1 MTWPLGFQATIAWFC
16 DALYNL
22 LTSVEANFHLAHD
35 IESIV
40 NTNHYKYEVNIIVLR
55 INIMYL
61 HSCEFYKLKYPW
73 DFSFHTCVGTVK
85 KQCNCWLGKVSLL
98 TLSTIIIVRRI
109 GGHNGPLKYLRFD
122 HWWCIH
128 GLQCRSKHACQKN
141 GLSSV
146 AYVLG
151 GPVYKTY
158 IQFFLVD
165 SFQFNNVEILLR
177 GL

>member
-1 MTWPLGFQATIAWFC
+1 MLLLIWQLCQFSFSPWYWIYSQHKPLQIRSK
-16 DALYNL
+16 YY
-22 LTSVEANFHLAHD
+22 
-35 IESIV
+35 SITYQYYV
-40 NTNHYKYEVNIIVLR
+40 FTLVWILQTQISLR
-55 INIMYL
+55 
-61 HSCEFYKLKYPW
+61 
-73 DFSFHTCVGTVK
+73 FSFHTCVGTVK